1 MRGITIVSLLLT
13 LIGVAQSAS
22 YLEDTGEY
30 CMNIA
35 KSNYEEFDCATSDLR
50 CLCESSQFLQSIMYC
65 IQQEE
70 TDVHIKYPRTYV
82 KKACNKVLGRG
93 KVSTSKLQKALTMAK
108 EERSDEEEGR
118 LVARKGGHRYDGL
131 DPKAVKIIK
140 AAKMKRHLADTYAE
154 YFGYSILGFVLLV
167 VILRA
172 VSHLAYKASPV
183 ILRFFDF
190 GPFRKIRKYA
200 LLPATFG
207 TRHSHPYYV
216 SGYSFNIP
224 TREHTIILTVYVIM
238 NFIYMFTGYQTFEVT
253 PEMEKIVPKE
263 YLDGFKGVAYL
274 RGQIAQRSGILATIQ
289 FPLLILFGGRNNFL
303 IWITGWSLDTFNVY
317 HKWFGRIIIL
327 LLFIHAVV
335 YSVAEGE
342 FFTQVWAYTYWK
354 WGVVAFICGAIILG
368 QSVHYLRALRYEVF
382 LVGHILL
389 AIFFT
394 VGAWWHLIDMFFYQY
409 VFAAVAVWAFDR
421 FVRVVRIII
430 SGLLSK
436 ADVKFFDGDIIEI
449 KISYSGWWKF
459 YPGSYV
465 FIHFLRWNRFWQN
478 HPFTLIE
485 SPREEDR
492 GKLVIF
498 AKAKQGITRHTKDYL
513 MKQKD
518 NASRIGVWVEGPY
531 GSNHPVHKYDEV
543 VMFAGGIGITGVYC
557 YAQGIRKS
565 STRQQKIYLNWVI
578 PDTRPLEWFEE
589 YLEYLREDERFEIT
603 IHINKD
609 RDFVEDNPE
618 RESIEETTDSD
629 HCDSNSIQEK
639 AESINSGSIVK
650 QFGRPIC
657 YQLVEDHIVTSQ
669 SNLCFVVCGPGT
681 MNDEI
686 RKSIS
691 ANLERA
697 PGRVDY
703 FEESFSW

>member
-1 MRGITIVSLLLT
+1 MRGISIISLLLT
-13 LIGVAQSAS
+13 LIGVAQSS
-22 YLEDTGEY
+22 SLYLEVTGEY
-30 CMNIA
+30 CMDIA
-35 KSNYEEFDCATSDLR
+35 KSNYEEFDCSTSDMK
-50 CLCESSQFLQSIMYC
+50 CLCKSPEFLQSVMYC

-70 TDVHIKYPRTYV
+70 NDVHIKYPRTYV
-82 KKACNKVLGRG
+82 RKTCNKVLGRG
-93 KVSTSKLQKALTMAK
+93 KVSTSTLQKALAAANK
-108 EERSDEEEGR
+108 EDSEEEGR
-118 LVARKGGHRYDGL
+118 LVTRKGGGHRYEGV
-131 DPKAVKIIK
+131 DPEGVKIIK
-140 AAKMKRHLADTYAE
+140 AAKMKRHMADKYAE

-167 VILRA
+167 VILRGI
-172 VSHLAYKASPV
+172 SNFAYKASPAM
-183 ILRFFDF
+183 LRFFDF
-190 GPFRKIRKYA
+190 GPFRKIRTHA

-207 TRHSHPYYV
+207 NRHSHPYYV

-224 TREHTIILTVYVIM
+224 TREHTIILTVYFIM
-238 NFIYMFTGYQTFEVT
+238 NFIYMFLCYQTFEVT
-253 PEMEKIVPKE
+253 PEMEKIVPQK
-263 YLDGFKGVAYL
+263 YLEGFKGVAYL
-274 RGQIAQRSGILATIQ
+274 RSQIAQRSGILATIQ

-317 HKWFGRIIIL
+317 HKWFGRIIII

-335 YSVAEGE
+335 YSVSEGDRYVE
-342 FFTQVWAYTYWK
+342 VWAYTYWK
-354 WGVVAFICGAIILG
+354 WGVVAFIGGAIILA

-382 LVGHILL
+382 LVGHIIL
-389 AIFFT
+389 AVLFT

-409 VFAAVAVWAFDR
+409 VFAAVAVWALDR
-421 FVRVVRIII
+421 FIRVVRIAI
-430 SGLLSK
+430 SGPLSK
-436 ADVKFFDGDIIEI
+436 ADVRFFDGDIIEI

-485 SPREEDR
+485 SPREEDK

-498 AKAKQGITRHTKDYL
+498 AKAKQGITRHTKQYL
-513 MKQKD
+513 MKQKE

-531 GSNHPVHKYDEV
+531 GSNHPVHKYDEI

-557 YAQGIRKS
+557 YAQSLRKK

-609 RDFVEDNPE
+609 RDFVEENPE
-618 RESIEETTDSD
+618 EESIEETTES
-629 HCDSNSIQEK
+629 DSNSTQEK
-639 AESINSGSIVK
+639 PESINSGSIVK

-657 YQLVEDHIVTSQ
+657 YQLVEDHIVNSQ
-669 SNLCFVVCGPGT
+669 SSLCFVVCGPGT

-697 PGRVDY
+697 PGRIDY